1 MSDLIEF
8 LIKPNPN
15 DSRLT
20 QKVTGKNQNREK
32 ISMSVTVERPLT
44 LFLNSQE
51 IVTMMSICDHPKYL
65 AIGYLVNQNMILP
78 DDKISSIDYDEEIET
93 VVVRTDSN
101 TNFEAKLQK
110 KTLTS
115 GCAQGTVF
123 GDLME
128 KFDKVQLSRDLTL
141 KTSELYTLIKKINM
155 APSLYLEAGAIHGC
169 VLCDGPKPVL

>member
-65 AIGYLVNQNMILP
+65 ALGYLVNQNMI
-78 DDKISSIDYDEEIET
+78 
-93 VVVRTDSN
+93 
-101 TNFEAKLQK
+101 
-110 KTLTS
+110 
-115 GCAQGTVF
+115 
-123 GDLME
+123 
-128 KFDKVQLSRDLTL
+128 
-141 KTSELYTLIKKINM
+141 
-155 APSLYLEAGAIHGC
+155 
-169 VLCDGPKPVL
+169 